1 MLDAIG
7 LAPVETPSRHVAAF
21 RGADLIAFHPADS
34 GPAPDAPALLI
45 VPAPIKRHYI
55 WDLAPDVSVVRRCLA
70 AGLRVFLVR
79 WRELDPGEGPLGLAD
94 VVDGLLP
101 ACADAIRAETGEGTV
116 ALAGHSL
123 GGTLATLFAAA
134 HPDRVRRLVLIEAPL
149 SFGAASGALTEIAEE
164 KPDKGNG
171 SAGVVRDE
179 AGNVPGSFLNA
190 VSVAAAPEE
199 FQWSRWADFVASLFD
214 PPAMLTHLRVQR
226 WTLDEFAMPGRLF
239 DDVLNLLYRG
249 DTFMRGGLVLN
260 GRVLGPAALTMP
272 LMAIVDPRSPIIPPA
287 AMLPVIE
294 AAPGAGDKRLLWY
307 EGDRGVALQ
316 HVGALVGPK
325 AHDLLWPQILD
336 WIAAVPSA
344 ASSRGRRRRQR

>member
-7 LAPVETPSRHVAAF
+7 LAPVETPSRLVAAF
-21 RGADLIAFHPADS
+21 HGADLIAFHPADATPAAS
-34 GPAPDAPALLI
+34 GGPALLI

-55 WDLAPDVSVVRRCLA
+55 WDLAPDASAVRRCLA

-79 WRELDPGEGPLGLAD
+79 WRELDPGEAPLGLTE
-94 VVDGLLP
+94 VVERLLP
-101 ACADAIRAETGEGTV
+101 ACADAIRAETGEVTLAV
-116 ALAGHSL
+116 AGHSL
-123 GGTLATLFAAA
+123 GGTLATVFAAA
-134 HPDRVRRLVLIEAPL
+134 HPSRVRRLLLIESPL
-149 SFGAASGALTEIAEE
+149 SFGAASGALTQIAEE

-171 SAGVVRDE
+171 SAGVARDE

-190 VSVAAAPEE
+190 VSLAASPEE

-239 DDVLNLLYRG
+239 DDVLGLLYRG
-249 DTFMRGGLVLN
+249 DAFARGSLVLN
-260 GRVLGPAALTMP
+260 GRVLGPGALTMP
-272 LMAIVDPRSPIIPPA
+272 VMAVVDPRSSIIPPA

-294 AAPGAGDKRLLWY
+294 AAPCGGDKRLLWY

-316 HVGALVGPK
+316 HVGALVGPN
-325 AHDLLWPQILD
+325 AHSLLWPQILD
-336 WIAAVPSA
+336 WLAAAPSA
-344 ASSRGRRRRQR
+344 TSSRGRRRQQ